1 VTAPTRETAG
11 TVRSAH
17 VAYFMPPDWA
27 RITKHAAPALERAS
41 GDTPAVRLLV
51 LVPDAGAALLLTRY
65 LSALPA
71 AKGRRLVAAT
81 SPARLQRLLGA
92 ARADAVIGT
101 PESITAALGASALQL
116 DAVKTVIFAAADE
129 LDAESDTL
137 AAVLAEIPKDA
148 ARLLTALEATAG
160 VEAIIERYM
169 HRARRVTEDVAPAE
183 DAPAAATVRYLTVN
197 GPALEALPA
206 ILDELDAPSAAVL
219 ANDEESADAARAVL
233 HAIGYT
239 EGPLA
244 VVTLGEVAPNT
255 SLVVTLGVPTATAW
269 QAAVTAQPAQ
279 IVAIVAPRDLEALRL
294 LAGAATPR
302 PLADRASISRARA
315 SEARRRAELRAELA
329 EGIPSREVLALEPL
343 LREYDGLEIA
353 AAVLRLLERTRTNHA
368 EQITAAEQRVRTQM
382 REAQK
387 EKEDAEKAERGEG
400 PPRGFKGRSDGP
412 REFRPRGDG
421 PPRGDRPPRSYPPR
435 DRDDK
440 PRGGFSRDDKPRTSS
455 FSRDRDDKPRTSS
468 FSKDRDDKPR
478 TSSFSKDRDDKPRGS
493 FSRDDKPRG
502 GGFGRSGD
510 KPRGSR
516 PPRGDR

>member
-1 VTAPTRETAG
+1 V
-11 TVRSAH
+11 
-17 VAYFMPPDWA
+17 
-27 RITKHAAPALERAS
+27 
-41 GDTPAVRLLV
+41 
-51 LVPDAGAALLLTRY
+51 
-65 LSALPA
+65 
-71 AKGRRLVAAT
+71 
-81 SPARLQRLLGA
+81 
-92 ARADAVIGT
+92 
-101 PESITAALGASALQL
+101 
-116 DAVKTVIFAAADE
+116 
-129 LDAESDTL
+129 
-137 AAVLAEIPKDA
+137 PKDA
-148 ARLLTALEATAG
+148 ARLLTALAPTPG
-160 VEAIIERYM
+160 VDAIIERYM
-169 HRARRVTEDVAPAE
+169 HRARRVTEDVAPAD

-219 ANDEESADAARAVL
+219 ACDDESADAARAVL

-239 EGPLA
+239 DGPLA
-244 VVTLGEVAPNT
+244 HVTLGDVAPNT
-255 SLVVTLGVPTATAW
+255 SLVVTLGVPTASAW
-269 QAAVTAQPAQ
+269 QSAVAAQPAQ

-315 SEARRRAELRAELA
+315 AEARRRAELRAELA

-353 AAVLRLLERTRTNHA
+353 AAVLRLLERTRAIQA

-387 EKEDAEKAERGEG
+387 EKEAAEKGERGDG

-412 REFRPRGDG
+412 REFRPRGEG

-440 PRGGFSRDDKPRTSS
+440 PR
-455 FSRDRDDKPRTSS
+455 TSS
-468 FSKDRDDKPR
+468 FSKDRG
-478 TSSFSKDRDDKPRGS
+478 DKPRGG

-502 GGFGRSGD
+502 GGFGRGGD
-510 KPRGSR
+510 KPRGPR